1 MSRMCLNIEDSL
13 VKKLETFIYE
23 YAGWEYN
30 NLELVVNG
38 KLLKNKDDWQKQKNY
53 AHREKLRRILQY
65 KQKDDQVEEEKL
77 EEAIDL
83 FLLYLR
89 TYDMEA
95 SISLEPMLDM
105 IYKCGEEGKNWNC
118 VKRVTGILTAIY
130 LLYFCSKASVFD
142 NKRTEE
148 NMRDIFRQSN
158 MQIYTEEDKNFLLH
172 IFMMEEEWEC
182 LFSILESYLI
192 FKKRTEI
199 CTEESVKIVYRKFSQ
214 IIMKLVHREGYDAV
228 LEFYNRSRAMFT
240 VIFKGYKEYYY
251 WKRTE
256 AYVMFKLGD
265 YEGAVDIYDKC
276 IYENTMKREDVFDL
290 YNEAVYYAHLADHK
304 EQKDESR
311 TDYIEKAYK
320 KIKEAEAL
328 ISKKNEA
335 DLLGHILFTKAFI
348 LSEKELHE
356 EAFDCLK
363 KALKNSDEE
372 TKKEWNFNMYL
383 EVLMKYLSLN
393 SEKFGTVKQ
402 IIEDLYNDYDY
413 KIPQCYREIISFM
426 HSEMEKLQHEIEYNQ
441 IYINLLKLSFYTQEI
456 WHKTKIQD
464 TSQYDILYYTK
475 INNLKLL
482 LEDESLSKCKYRMP
496 LFHVYHMN
504 DPQEGKVLLSL
515 LGKAEKIKTNADEKQ
530 RDRIQY
536 EEKHIYLKSFF
547 CYPKAKDMNND
558 VKEFLPMW
566 VQYGDDAEGCCVI
579 LNNKTFKKKSLRK
592 VIYLSDSGECED
604 SEIEGLLKNLMDSYE
619 QLICICNSLIEK
631 KTVDTEFGIKVENLM
646 TNLISQIL
654 YVFKHESYKH
664 ENEARLIE
672 NRTYEDSMD
681 DLKVIS
687 GNVPKVFIYDNQQ
700 TYIEEIILGARV
712 KNPEDYV
719 PYIYKQGKKMWEGS
733 EKQIKI
739 TQSSIQYR

>member
-1 MSRMCLNIEDSL
+1 MSRMCLNIEESL

-53 AHREKLRRILQY
+53 VHRENLRRILQY

-105 IYKCGEEGKNWNC
+105 IYKYGEEGKNWNC

-192 FKKRTEI
+192 YKKRTEI
-199 CTEESVKIVYRKFSQ
+199 CTEESAKIVYRKFSQ
-214 IIMKLVHREGYDAV
+214 IIRKLVHSERYDAA
-228 LEFYNRSRAMFT
+228 LELYNRSRATFT
-240 VIFKGYKEYYY
+240 VVFEGYEEYYY
-251 WKRTE
+251 WKKTE
-256 AYVMFKLGD
+256 AYLMFKLGD
-265 YEGAVDIYDKC
+265 YEGAVNIYDKC
-276 IYENTMKREDVFDL
+276 IRENTMKSEDVFDL

-304 EQKDESR
+304 ERKDESR

-320 KIKEAEAL
+320 KIKEAEAC
-328 ISKKNEA
+328 ISKKNGA
-335 DLLGHILFTKAFI
+335 DLSGYILFTKAFI

-356 EAFDCLK
+356 EAFNCLK

-393 SEKFGTVKQ
+393 SEKFGMVKQ
-402 IIEDLYNDYDY
+402 IIEQLFEKYDY

-441 IYINLLKLSFYTQEI
+441 IYINLLKLSFYSQEI

-482 LEDESLSKCKYRMP
+482 LEDERLSKCKYRMQ

-504 DPQEGKVLLSL
+504 DPQEGKILLSL
-515 LGKAEKIKTNADEKQ
+515 LDKAGKIKTDANEKQ

-547 CYPKAKDMNND
+547 CYPKTKDMDND

-592 VIYLSDSGECED
+592 VIYLSDSGKCED
-604 SEIEGLLKNLMDSYE
+604 SEIGDLLENLINSYK
-619 QLICICNSLIEK
+619 QLICICNNLIDK
-631 KTVDTEFGIKVENLM
+631 KTVDAEFGMNVENLM

-672 NRTYEDSMD
+672 NRTYEDSVD

-687 GNVPKVFIYDNQQ
+687 GNVPKVFVYDNQQ

-712 KNPEDYV
+712 KNPEDYI

>member
-13 VKKLETFIYE
+13 VEKLEAFIYE
-23 YAGWEYN
+23 YAESDYN
-30 NLELVVNG
+30 NVEVAANYRV
-38 KLLKNKDDWQKQKNY
+38 LKNEDDWQKQKNY
-53 AHREKLRRILQY
+53 VYRENLRRILQY

-89 TYDMEA
+89 TYDMEV

-105 IYKCGEEGKNWNC
+105 IYKCGEEGKKWDC

-130 LLYFCSKASVFD
+130 LLYFCSKSSAFD
-142 NKRTEE
+142 KEKTEK
-148 NMRDIFRQSN
+148 NMRKIFKKSN
-158 MQIYTEEDKNFLLH
+158 KQLYTEKDKNFLLH

-182 LFSILESYLI
+182 LISILESYLVLE
-192 FKKRTEI
+192 KRTR
-199 CTEESVKIVYRKFSQ
+199 TYKKESVKIAYEKFTQ
-214 IIMKLVHREGYDAV
+214 IIRMLLYEEKCDAAVGFYDS
-228 LEFYNRSRAMFT
+228 SRITFT
-240 VIFKGYKEYYY
+240 NIFKGYEEYYY
-251 WKRTE
+251 WKKTE
-256 AYVMFKLGD
+256 AYLMFKVGD
-265 YEGAVDIYDKC
+265 YEGAVNIYDKC
-276 IYENTMKREDVFDL
+276 IRENTMKSEDAFDL

-304 EQKDESR
+304 ERKDESR

-320 KIKEAEAL
+320 KIKEAEAR

-413 KIPQCYREIISFM
+413 KIPHCYREIISFM

-482 LEDESLSKCKYRMP
+482 LEDERLSKCRYRMP

-504 DPQEGKVLLSL
+504 DPQEGKILLSL
-515 LGKAEKIKTNADEKQ
+515 LDKAGKIKTNAKKEQ

-547 CYPKAKDMNND
+547 CYPKTKDMNNN

-592 VIYLSDSGECED
+592 VIYLSDNGECGD
-604 SEIEGLLKNLMDSYE
+604 SEINELLKNLMDSYE
-619 QLICICNSLIEK
+619 QLTCICNNLIEK
-631 KTVDTEFGIKVENLM
+631 KTVDAEFGIKVENLM

-672 NRTYEDSMD
+672 NRTYEDNVD
-681 DLKVIS
+681 DLEVIP
-687 GNVPKVFIYDNQQ
+687 GNVPKVFVYDNQQ

-733 EKQIKI
+733 KKQIKI

>member
-38 KLLKNKDDWQKQKNY
+38 KLLKNQNDWQKQKNY
-53 AHREKLRRILQY
+53 AHRETLRSILQY
-65 KQKDDQVEEEKL
+65 KQKDDQVEEEKMQ
-77 EEAIDL
+77 EAIGL
-83 FLLYLR
+83 F
-89 TYDMEA
+89 
-95 SISLEPMLDM
+95 
-105 IYKCGEEGKNWNC
+105 
-118 VKRVTGILTAIY
+118 
-130 LLYFCSKASVFD
+130 
-142 NKRTEE
+142 
-148 NMRDIFRQSN
+148 
-158 MQIYTEEDKNFLLH
+158 
-172 IFMMEEEWEC
+172 
-182 LFSILESYLI
+182 
-192 FKKRTEI
+192 
-199 CTEESVKIVYRKFSQ
+199 
-214 IIMKLVHREGYDAV
+214 
-228 LEFYNRSRAMFT
+228 
-240 VIFKGYKEYYY
+240 
-251 WKRTE
+251 
-256 AYVMFKLGD
+256 
-265 YEGAVDIYDKC
+265 
-276 IYENTMKREDVFDL
+276 L
-290 YNEAVYYAHLADHK
+290 YNEAVYYAYLADHK
-304 EQKDESR
+304 ERKDESR

-320 KIKEAEAL
+320 KIKEAEDAL
-328 ISKKNEA
+328 KEDDKS
-335 DLLGHILFTKAFI
+335 LLGQILFEKSFI
-348 LSEKELHE
+348 LSEKEE
-356 EAFDCLK
+356 YEKACKCLK
-363 KALKNSDEE
+363 EALENSDDEIKRE
-372 TKKEWNFNMYL
+372 SNFNTHL
-383 EVLMKYLSLN
+383 WILMKYLSLN
-393 SEKFGTVKQ
+393 PEKFGMVKQ
-402 IIEDLYNDYDY
+402 IIEQLYQKYDY

-441 IYINLLKLSFYTQEI
+441 LYINLLKLSFYTQEI

-592 VIYLSDSGECED
+592 VIYLSDSGECGD
-604 SEIEGLLKNLMDSYE
+604 SEIEDLLKNLMDSYK
-619 QLICICNSLIEK
+619 QLIGICNKLIKK

-646 TNLISQIL
+646 TNSISQIL

-733 EKQIKI
+733 KKQIKI

>member
-38 KLLKNKDDWQKQKNY
+38 KLLKNQNDWQKQKNY
-53 AHREKLRRILQY
+53 AHRETLRSILQY
-65 KQKDDQVEEEKL
+65 KQKDDQVEEEKMQ
-77 EEAIDL
+77 EAIGL

-105 IYKCGEEGKNWNC
+105 IYKCGEEGKNWDC

-130 LLYFCSKASVFD
+130 LLYFCSKSSIFD

-158 MQIYTEEDKNFLLH
+158 KQIYTQEDKNFLLH

-192 FKKRTEI
+192 LKKRTEI

-214 IIMKLVHREGYDAV
+214 VIRKLVHSERYDAA
-228 LEFYNRSRAMFT
+228 LELYNRSRARFID
-240 VIFKGYKEYYY
+240 IFKGHEEYYY
-251 WKRTE
+251 WKKTE
-256 AYVMFKLGD
+256 AYLMFKLGD
-265 YEGAVDIYDKC
+265 YEGAVNIYDKC
-276 IYENTMKREDVFDL
+276 IRENTMKSEDAFDL
-290 YNEAVYYAHLADHK
+290 YNEAVYYAYLADHK
-304 EQKDESR
+304 ERKDESR

-320 KIKEAEAL
+320 KIKEAEDAL
-328 ISKKNEA
+328 KEDDKS
-335 DLLGHILFTKAFI
+335 LLGQILFEKSFI
-348 LSEKELHE
+348 LSEKEE
-356 EAFDCLK
+356 YEKACKCLK
-363 KALKNSDEE
+363 EALENSDDEIKRE
-372 TKKEWNFNMYL
+372 SNFNTHL
-383 EVLMKYLSLN
+383 WILMKYLSLN
-393 SEKFGTVKQ
+393 PEKFGMVKQ
-402 IIEDLYNDYDY
+402 IIEQLYQKYDY

-441 IYINLLKLSFYTQEI
+441 LYINLLKLSFYTQEI

-592 VIYLSDSGECED
+592 VIYLSDSGECGD
-604 SEIEGLLKNLMDSYE
+604 SEIEDLLKNLMDSYK
-619 QLICICNSLIEK
+619 QLIGICNKLIKK

-646 TNLISQIL
+646 TNSISQIL

-733 EKQIKI
+733 KKQIKI